1 MSSSSNS
8 SLFPP
13 KQGDSTSPTT
23 SRETGLSGTTPSSP
37 FGSKTGESTFSSRF
51 ATPTLKPAGATSSP
65 QTATSGA
72 LGNPFSKPALSALS
86 TPTSPLGKTGTSPAP
101 TSAFGSKPA
110 MPSSFGKTPGTANAP
125 TSPFSKPATSAFG
138 TATAPLRQGC
148 QPRCRP
154 RRRHLGEFALRETHR
169 SDVHFRRAKTCD
181 RHYVSPVVAPGTAA
195 YVSPGSTAE
204 KGEQRRS
211 ALLSFSLNQQ
221 RH

>member
-125 TSPFSKPATSAFG
+125 TSPFPNRRQARSVQLPPPSARLP
-138 TATAPLRQGC
+138 APLQASAAPPRGVRPSGNPPVRRPLSARKNLRQ
-148 QPRCRP
+148 
-154 RRRHLGEFALRETHR
+154 ALRLPC
-169 SDVHFRRAKTCD
+169 RRAWD
-181 RHYVSPVVAPGTAA
+181 S
-195 YVSPGSTAE
+195 
-204 KGEQRRS
+204 
-211 ALLSFSLNQQ
+211 SLRFARQ
-221 RH
+221 HC